1 MTQARANDRS
11 GRNRSAGKG
20 APRGVRR
27 SGAAGGRGGAPRQGQ
42 GKGKGGAGRRTVT
55 SGEFALPET
64 ITPALPAVEAFE
76 DLGLPDAMLAT
87 LGVEGVT
94 APFPIQ
100 AATLPNSLAGRDVL
114 GRGRTGSGKT

>member
-11 GRNRSAGKG
+11 ARTRSAGKG
-20 APRGVRR
+20 APKGGRR
-27 SGAAGGRGGAPRQGQ
+27 FGAAGGRGGAPRQGQ
-42 GKGKGGAGRRTVT
+42 GKGKGGSGRRTVT

-76 DLGLPDAMLAT
+76 DLGLPGEMLAT
-87 LGVEGVT
+87 LGSEGVT

-100 AATLPNSLAGRDVL
+100 AATLPNSLARP
-114 GRGRTGSGKT
+114 